1 MSFVD
6 ALDNHTMKSIG
17 ENGNVEYTW
26 SNNFKEKFT
35 QFYFQLVRTKDTT
48 DLEKQLTDL
57 LTSFSEKKTHKGYE
71 KFGETY
77 KYQKEFIMLYKLI
90 GHTRDVK
97 EGKGEYSLSYMQL
110 WVWYQKHPEH
120 AVNALKSFV
129 EMADDH
135 PYGSWKDI
143 KYFAEYVMSFQEP

>member
-57 LTSFSEKKTHKGYE
+57 LTSFSEKNTHKGY
-71 KFGETY
+71 
-77 KYQKEFIMLYKLI
+77 
-90 GHTRDVK
+90 
-97 EGKGEYSLSYMQL
+97 
-110 WVWYQKHPEH
+110 
-120 AVNALKSFV
+120 
-129 EMADDH
+129 
-135 PYGSWKDI
+135 
-143 KYFAEYVMSFQEP
+143 